1 MKQEKITFC
10 PDGGEAVEFYVV
22 EQTRISGVNYILV
35 TEESEGDSD
44 ALILKDIS
52 KDEDEDSIYTI
63 VSDDTELD
71 AVAGIFA
78 DLLEDVEFIS
88 EE

>member
-35 TEESEGDSD
+35 TEEPEGDSD